1 MHPPRIHVY
10 ACFLLSIVLQS
21 AGESLPFE
29 RLDDIRGPFEG
40 TGIRGDA
47 LYVRELGRVGKLPLQ
62 AYWSSAR
69 LKSSPLLGFGWC
81 IPLLESKF
89 VKADERRWAFHQP
102 DGYVRIFIKASDDKE
117 NAENAKEN
125 ALTLT
130 GGSVWSAK
138 IQNENITVVA
148 SPADGGVLSR
158 FVFQRGRLIR
168 MTCEEGDYE
177 IKYLNHKLDQV
188 VSRGKTL
195 LKIIRK
201 PRPVNQVIFQFGDD
215 RRVVAEL
222 RETEVFTE
230 MVQDASTTPDTVQKL
245 SLSSLKGVGGKTLNF
260 AYGTNPGEVVFAA
273 GNDRLIWDA
282 YTRCLKSCGG
292 WNYNISKDAGG
303 EEPSFERSLPDGRS
317 EFYHYN
323 RSSGLRRRR
332 FADGSSY
339 ECQLSTSGL
348 FAYRQIRWKCE
359 KKANGT
365 FRRTDY
371 TYNLNSGRLYY
382 RSTIDNTKG
391 EETREQVWFDEAGR
405 ISRRKVNG
413 KEIGR

>member
-1 MHPPRIHVY
+1 MHSPRCIVY
-10 ACFLLSIVLQS
+10 AFLLLSIALQS

-69 LKSSPLLGFGWC
+69 LKNSPLLGFGWC

-89 VKADERRWAFHQP
+89 IKADERRWAFYQP
-102 DGYVRIFIKASDDKE
+102 DGYVRIFIKTSDNRE
-117 NAENAKEN
+117 TAETAKEN

-130 GGSVWSAK
+130 GGSAWSAK
-138 IQNENITVVA
+138 IQNENTTVVA
-148 SPADGGVLSR
+148 SPADGGVPSR

-177 IKYLNHKLDQV
+177 IKYLNNKIDQV

-195 LKIIRK
+195 LKIIRRQ
-201 PRPVNQVIFQFGDD
+201 RPSNQVIFDFGEN
-215 RRVVAEL
+215 RRIVAEL
-222 RETEVFTE
+222 REAGVFAET
-230 MVQDASTTPDTVQKL
+230 VQDVSAAPDAVKKL
-245 SLSSLKGVGGKTLNF
+245 CLASLKTADGKTVNF
-260 AYGTNPGEVVFAA
+260 TYGTDPGEVVFAA
-273 GNDRLIWDA
+273 GKECFVWDA
-282 YTRCLKSCGG
+282 YTRCLKSHGG

-303 EEPSFERSLPDGRS
+303 EEPSFERSLADGRS

-332 FADGSSY
+332 FADGGSY
-339 ECQLSTSGL
+339 ECQLSTSGR
-348 FAYRQIRWKCE
+348 FAYRQIRWKCM
-359 KKANGT
+359 KKADGT
-365 FRRTDY
+365 FRRTEY
-371 TYNLNSGRLYY
+371 TYNLNSDRLYY

-391 EETREQVWFDEAGR
+391 EETREQVWFDEDGR
-405 ISRRKVNG
+405 VSRRKVNG
-413 KEIGR
+413 EEIGR

>member
-1 MHPPRIHVY
+1 MI
-10 ACFLLSIVLQS
+10 FL
-21 AGESLPFE
+21 
-29 RLDDIRGPFEG
+29 
-40 TGIRGDA
+40 
-47 LYVRELGRVGKLPLQ
+47 
-62 AYWSSAR
+62 
-69 LKSSPLLGFGWC
+69 
-81 IPLLESKF
+81 
-89 VKADERRWAFHQP
+89 
-102 DGYVRIFIKASDDKE
+102 
-117 NAENAKEN
+117 
-125 ALTLT
+125 
-130 GGSVWSAK
+130 
-138 IQNENITVVA
+138 
-148 SPADGGVLSR
+148 
-158 FVFQRGRLIR
+158 
-168 MTCEEGDYE
+168 
-177 IKYLNHKLDQV
+177 
-188 VSRGKTL
+188 
-195 LKIIRK
+195 
-201 PRPVNQVIFQFGDD
+201 FGDD

-282 YTRCLKSCGG
+282 YTRCLKSHGG

-391 EETREQVWFDEAGR
+391 EEIKEQVWFDEAGR